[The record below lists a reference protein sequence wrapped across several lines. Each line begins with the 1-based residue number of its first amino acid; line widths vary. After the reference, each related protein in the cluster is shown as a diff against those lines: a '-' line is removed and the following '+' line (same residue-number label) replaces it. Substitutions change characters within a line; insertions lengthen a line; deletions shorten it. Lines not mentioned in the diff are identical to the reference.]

1 MVSCGNGLS
10 PPPAMI
16 DWVRFVTKN
25 EGDMLLNGRT
35 CTRRAFIAGAAA
47 ATIAGFGSLA
57 PAGRTGAALADEQAT
72 PAGAALPSGEVGAQN
87 TSATSAPVTSVPT
100 APPSWVDAQV
110 AEALLAQA
118 DDPDVASILCDA
130 QALGELDQDLAEK
143 LLELAADDPAARSFV
158 AGFRASYPG
167 TKAGGL
173 TADDLPDDGSIPHLM
188 QWNKRWGYM
197 EYIGGPLGTKG
208 CCPTSLAMLYAGLS
222 GRTDMSPYMVSLLA
236 TESELCD
243 AQAGTHGEF
252 VGYFCERV
260 GLEWT
265 DVTTIDEAASYL
277 NGGWLLVC
285 NLGAGEFTDLGH
297 YVLITGWSGYDGDVH
312 VNDPYTTS
320 VNERPW
326 PLVTIFYECNST
338 YAVRAGEALLSSPN
352 VA

>member
-1 MVSCGNGLS
+1 
-10 PPPAMI
+10 MI
-16 DWVRFVTKN
+16 DWGCFVIKT
-25 EGDMLLNGRT
+25 EGDTLLSDRT
-35 CTRRAFIAGAAA
+35 CTRRAFIAGTAA
-47 ATIAGFGSLA
+47 ATIAGLGSLV
-57 PAGRTGAALADEQAT
+57 PAGRMKAALADSQVA
-72 PAGAALPSGEVGAQN
+72 SGSGAQSIAAGDMPVFN
-87 TSATSAPVTSVPT
+87 IPTSLPA
-100 APPSWVDAQV
+100 WVDAQA
-110 AEALLAQA
+110 AETLLSQA
-118 DDPDVASILCDA
+118 SDPDVASILCDA

-158 AGFRASYPG
+158 AGFRTSYPG

-173 TADDLPDDGSIPHLM
+173 TEDDLPADGSIPHLM
-188 QWNKRWGYM
+188 QWDKRWGYM

-252 VGYFCERV
+252 VGYFCEHV
-260 GLEWT
+260 GLDWAEI
-265 DVTTIDEAASYL
+265 TTIDEAASYL
-277 NGGWLLVC
+277 NDGWVLVC

-297 YVLITGWSGYDGDVH
+297 YVLVTGWSGYDGDVH

>member
-1 MVSCGNGLS
+1 MK
-10 PPPAMI
+10 
-16 DWVRFVTKN
+16 T
-25 EGDMLLNGRT
+25 EGDMRLDGRT

-47 ATIAGFGSLA
+47 ATIAGLGSRM
-57 PAGRTGAALADEQAT
+57 PAGRSGVALADEQAVS
-72 PAGAALPSGEVGAQN
+72 AGGAQGAVALDGQEAL
-87 TSATSAPVTSVPT
+87 TSGAQGAVAGDMPVFNIPTSLPA
-100 APPSWVDAQV
+100 WVDEQTAQT
-110 AEALLAQA
+110 LLAQA
-118 DDPDVASILCDA
+118 SDPDVASILCDA

-158 AGFRASYPG
+158 AGFRTSYPG

-173 TADDLPDDGSIPHLM
+173 TEDDLPADGSIPHLM
-188 QWNKRWGYM
+188 QWDKRWGYM

-222 GRTDMSPYMVSLLA
+222 GRTDMSPYIVSLLA

-260 GLEWT
+260 GLEWA

-277 NGGWLLVC
+277 NSGWLLVC

>member
-1 MVSCGNGLS
+1 MK
-10 PPPAMI
+10 
-16 DWVRFVTKN
+16 T
-25 EGDMLLNGRT
+25 EGDMRLDGRT
-35 CTRRAFIAGAAA
+35 CTRRAFIASTAA
-47 ATIAGFGSLA
+47 ATIAGLGSLM
-57 PAGRTGAALADEQAT
+57 PAGRSGIALADDQVASDGSAQGAAALDGQEALASGAQGAVAGDMPVFNIPTSLPAWVDEQA
-72 PAGAALPSGEVGAQN
+72 AQ
-87 TSATSAPVTSVPT
+87 T
-100 APPSWVDAQV
+100 
-110 AEALLAQA
+110 LLAQA
-118 DDPDVASILCDA
+118 SDPDVAHILCDA

-158 AGFRASYPG
+158 AGFRTSYPG

-173 TADDLPDDGSIPHLM
+173 TEDDLPADGSIPHLM
-188 QWNKRWGYM
+188 QWDKRWGYM

-260 GLEWT
+260 GLEWA

>member
-1 MVSCGNGLS
+1 MK
-10 PPPAMI
+10 
-16 DWVRFVTKN
+16 T
-25 EGDMLLNGRT
+25 EGDMRLDGRT
-35 CTRRAFIAGAAA
+35 CTRRAFIASTAA
-47 ATIAGFGSLA
+47 ATIAGLGSLM
-57 PAGRTGAALADEQAT
+57 PAGRSGIALADEQAVS
-72 PAGAALPSGEVGAQN
+72 AGGAQ
-87 TSATSAPVTSVPT
+87 SAVADDMPVFNIPT
-100 APPSWVDAQV
+100 YLPAWVDEQTAQT
-110 AEALLAQA
+110 LLAQA
-118 DDPDVASILCDA
+118 SDPDVASILCDA

-158 AGFRASYPG
+158 AGFRTSYPG

-173 TADDLPDDGSIPHLM
+173 TEDDLPADGSIPHLM
-188 QWNKRWGYM
+188 QWDKRWGYM

-222 GRTDMSPYMVSLLA
+222 GRTDMSPYIVSLLA

-260 GLEWT
+260 GLEWA

-277 NGGWLLVC
+277 NGGWILVC

>member
-1 MVSCGNGLS
+1 
-10 PPPAMI
+10 
-16 DWVRFVTKN
+16 
-25 EGDMLLNGRT
+25 
-35 CTRRAFIAGAAA
+35 
-47 ATIAGFGSLA
+47 
-57 PAGRTGAALADEQAT
+57 
-72 PAGAALPSGEVGAQN
+72 
-87 TSATSAPVTSVPT
+87 
-100 APPSWVDAQV
+100 
-110 AEALLAQA
+110 
-118 DDPDVASILCDA
+118 
-130 QALGELDQDLAEK
+130 
-143 LLELAADDPAARSFV
+143 
-158 AGFRASYPG
+158 
-167 TKAGGL
+167 
-173 TADDLPDDGSIPHLM
+173 
-188 QWNKRWGYM
+188 M

-222 GRTDMSPYMVSLLA
+222 GRTDMSPYIVSLLA

-260 GLEWT
+260 GLEWA

-277 NGGWLLVC
+277 NSGWLLVC

>member
-1 MVSCGNGLS
+1 
-10 PPPAMI
+10 
-16 DWVRFVTKN
+16 
-25 EGDMLLNGRT
+25 
-35 CTRRAFIAGAAA
+35 
-47 ATIAGFGSLA
+47 
-57 PAGRTGAALADEQAT
+57 
-72 PAGAALPSGEVGAQN
+72 
-87 TSATSAPVTSVPT
+87 
-100 APPSWVDAQV
+100 
-110 AEALLAQA
+110 
-118 DDPDVASILCDA
+118 
-130 QALGELDQDLAEK
+130 
-143 LLELAADDPAARSFV
+143 
-158 AGFRASYPG
+158 
-167 TKAGGL
+167 
-173 TADDLPDDGSIPHLM
+173 M
-188 QWNKRWGYM
+188 QWDKRWGYM

-222 GRTDMSPYMVSLLA
+222 GRTDMSPYIVSLLA

-260 GLEWT
+260 GLEWA

-277 NGGWLLVC
+277 NGGWILVC